1 MNQFKRKLTHS
12 NTAITL
18 TMQRRHFLKLSATTA
33 AALLFSKLTHA
44 IDNGASLINSPD
56 EIWIQSGSEWVKL
69 SASNGSRY
77 TYREIA
83 VSLKANGGALGI
95 YASSPKQELNAIRLK
110 WKHTTSASA
119 NFLGDHWERSYGDLQ
134 WKSIPA
140 GIKNPWYVIIHD
152 DKQTACFGVKTGA
165 NSICWW
171 GVNDDSIELTLDTTS
186 GGVGVLLGDRQ
197 LHAADVITTNAQTG
211 EDPFMTTH
219 RFCKMMC
226 DKPRLPKQPVYG
238 INDWYFAYGNN
249 SSDLIRKTTAMMAE
263 LVTDHSNKPF
273 SVIDAGWATYSPL
286 LPGDGGWN
294 DDFSKPNDKFKDMHA
309 LGDDIKKMGMRPG
322 LWMRPLCA
330 RHDEKASLLAPK
342 IPGRDDPKNPT
353 LDPTIPENI
362 AHIQHNFDVYK
373 QWGYEMVKHDFSTY
387 DIAGRWGFDMN
398 NSFTSPG
405 WHFNDRSKTNAE
417 IILGLYRA
425 IRQAA
430 GENIYVIGCNTM
442 SHLSAGIFE
451 LCRIGDDTSGNEW
464 ERTRKMGVNTLA
476 FRLPQ
481 HNAFYAVDGDCV
493 GITTKIEWKRN
504 KQWLQLLAESGAPLF
519 VSGQPEAMGEEQKK
533 AVKTAFAQAAKVQP
547 LGKPLDW
554 METLTPSK
562 WKLNNRVVDF
572 DWS

>member
-1 MNQFKRKLTHS
+1 
-12 NTAITL
+12 
-18 TMQRRHFLKLSATTA
+18 MQRRHFIKISATTA
-33 AALLFSKLTHA
+33 AAMLFSRLTY
-44 IDNGASLINSPD
+44 
-56 EIWIQSGSEWVKL
+56 
-69 SASNGSRY
+69 SASNGAAIMNTPDEVWAQSGADWVRLTASNGSHY
-77 TYREIA
+77 SNKDIS
-83 VSLKANGGALGI
+83 VNLKTNDNGLGV
-95 YASSPKQELNAIRLK
+95 YVSSPKQELNAVRLK
-110 WKHTTSASA
+110 WKHNTAASA
-119 NFLGDHWERSYGDLQ
+119 KFLGDHWERSYGDLQ
-134 WKSIPA
+134 WKTIA
-140 GIKNPWYVIIHD
+140 TGAKNPWYVIIHD

-171 GVNDDSIELTLDTTS
+171 AVNADNIELTLDTTS

-197 LHAADVITTNAQTG
+197 LHAADVITANAKTG
-211 EDPFMTTH
+211 EDAFAATH

-226 DKPRLPKQPVYG
+226 EKPRIPKQPVYG

-249 SSDLIRKTTAMMAE
+249 SAELIKKTTAMMAE

-309 LGDDIKKMGMRPG
+309 LGDEIKKLGMRPG

-342 IPGRDDPKNPT
+342 IPGRSDPKNPV

-362 AHIQHNFDVYK
+362 ARIQHNFDVYK
-373 QWGYEMVKHDFSTY
+373 QWGYEMVKHDFTTY
-387 DIAGRWGFDMN
+387 DIAGRWGFDMK
-398 NSFTSPG
+398 NSFTAPN

-417 IILGLYRA
+417 IILHLYRS
-425 IRQAA
+425 IREAA
-430 GENIYVIGCNTM
+430 GDGIYVIGCNTM
-442 SHLSAGIFE
+442 SHLSAGVFE
-451 LCRIGDDTSGNEW
+451 MCRIGDDTSGHEW

-493 GITTKIEWKRN
+493 GLTTDIAWKRN

-519 VSGQPEAMGEEQKK
+519 ISGQPEAMGEEQKK

-547 LGKPLDW
+547 LGQPLDW
-554 METLTPSK
+554 METLTPTK
-562 WKLNNRVVDF
+562 WKLNGRVVDF
-572 DWS
+572 DWA